1 MDDYNLNSL
10 TESRN
15 EWTARL
21 VTILY
26 PFVIEGFKSI
36 YNDSYKLCIENDEEE
51 KYLMTYQNLL
61 SQIPKWNTEL
71 IEKEVERI
79 KNNSKCGYIEDL
91 ITCVHIIQLKALTC
105 VRVGQHQKK
114 VDIDIPDFKNFIHKI
129 YILTARKLYSN
140 IYLFQKGISP
150 LEIQKHNREIE
161 IIVKECILCAIRDT
175 IPLEEILRNYLDE
188 VIEENVEVEEEII
201 PIEEPKDTLEKQ
213 DMVEDTKKEDSKQ
226 ENSSNIIIEE
236 VMNEDDPVK
245 LKTDDNIKIDDNNYG
260 IMLDVNDLVSNKEED
275 VKTEIAP
282 VENENVLNPIQNDL
296 ENNNVSFSSDIN
308 MDMDNDDDR
317 INILDTPI
325 VLDDVENLD
334 DPVLDNIEVLG

>member
-201 PIEEPKDTLEKQ
+201 PLEEPKDTLEKQ

-245 LKTDDNIKIDDNNYG
+245 LKTDDNIKIEDNNYG

>member
-1 MDDYNLNSL
+1 
-10 TESRN
+10 
-15 EWTARL
+15 
-21 VTILY
+21 
-26 PFVIEGFKSI
+26 
-36 YNDSYKLCIENDEEE
+36 
-51 KYLMTYQNLL
+51 
-61 SQIPKWNTEL
+61 
-71 IEKEVERI
+71 
-79 KNNSKCGYIEDL
+79 
-91 ITCVHIIQLKALTC
+91 
-105 VRVGQHQKK
+105 
-114 VDIDIPDFKNFIHKI
+114 
-129 YILTARKLYSN
+129 
-140 IYLFQKGISP
+140 
-150 LEIQKHNREIE
+150 
-161 IIVKECILCAIRDT
+161 
-175 IPLEEILRNYLDE
+175 
-188 VIEENVEVEEEII
+188 VEVEEEII
-201 PIEEPKDTLEKQ
+201 PLEEPKDTLEKQ

>member
-114 VDIDIPDFKNFIHKI
+114 VD
-129 YILTARKLYSN
+129 LARKLYSN

-201 PIEEPKDTLEKQ
+201 PIEEPKETLEKQ
-213 DMVEDTKKEDSKQ
+213 DMVEDTKQEDSKQ

>member
-201 PIEEPKDTLEKQ
+201 PIEEPKETLEKQ
-213 DMVEDTKKEDSKQ
+213 DMVEDTKQEDSKQ